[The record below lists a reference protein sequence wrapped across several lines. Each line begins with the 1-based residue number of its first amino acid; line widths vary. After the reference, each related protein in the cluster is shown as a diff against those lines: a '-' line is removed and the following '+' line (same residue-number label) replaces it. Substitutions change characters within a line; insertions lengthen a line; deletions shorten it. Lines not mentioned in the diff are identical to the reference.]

1 MSSRHPLKGRVAV
14 VADGHAAAAS
24 PPDPAQP
31 ARPCTSPAAPVPGT
45 PFERGRPETTE
56 ETAALVQEAGG
67 ADGHRDDLCCDPAEH
82 AVVRLARAQAAEL
95 ARHHVAAVAVTPGL
109 PRSQAMPDHVGVSEE
124 NRREAIAADALF
136 AFSASPRHLRR
147 GVARPAADPHAP
159 GRSGDLYA
167 SWELAEEHGFTDV
180 TGDRPDWRHRSR

>member
-1 MSSRHPLKGRVAV
+1 MYVTGRTCA
-14 VADGHAAAAS
+14 GH
-24 PPDPAQP
+24 
-31 ARPCTSPAAPVPGT
+31 

-67 ADGHRDDLCCDPAEH
+67 TDGHRDDLCCDPAEH

-147 GVARPAADPHAP
+147 GWPPTRTHPA
-159 GRSGDLYA
+159 GRETCTPVGSSPRSTA
-167 SWELAEEHGFTDV
+167 S
-180 TGDRPDWRHRSR
+180 RM